1 MAKRKTIALAL
12 GSGGARGYAH
22 IGVIEEVLARGYD
35 IRAISGC
42 SMGALVG
49 GIYAAGQLDAYRD
62 WVCKLDYFDVLRLVD
77 VTWSPMGAIR
87 ARRIMGELE
96 ALIGNIRI
104 EDLPIAVT
112 TVATDLIAQK
122 EVWFQSGN
130 LLEAIRASIAV
141 PGVIT
146 PVQRDGKVL
155 VDGGLMN
162 PLPITPLV
170 AAHVDLVLA
179 VNATAHSPRNQTLEQ
194 MLPPAE
200 AAEEEA
206 REAALE
212 ARGGGFNNWLSGI
225 RRSAE
230 RMFSAEKDQ
239 ALEENAPA
247 LASPIAGVPLP
258 PGGTTRAQLD
268 ALQAQDTLASR
279 TATDAAP
286 VGETLNDA
294 LRNALSDVRDG
305 RNERDDRASAQR
317 EAFEDTA
324 AEGTP
329 TTSASTRDA
338 TFEHPWNAPAAK
350 DEVQGADELNDDSQ
364 QVEENAPE
372 LAWGKLDMMMR
383 SFDITQATLAK
394 YKIAG
399 YPPDILVEI
408 PKTVC
413 GAYEFHRAEGL
424 IKLGRHLAAEALD
437 RYEKGMDG

>member
-49 GIYAAGQLDAYRD
+49 GVYAAGQLDAYRD
-62 WVCKLDYFDVLRLVD
+62 WVCELDYFDVLRLID

-87 ARRIMGELE
+87 ARRIMDELE
-96 ALIGNIRI
+96 ALIGDIRI

-146 PVQRDGKVL
+146 PVQRDRKVL

-212 ARGGGFNNWLSGI
+212 ARGGGFNSWLSGI

-239 ALEENAPA
+239 ESEENSPTH
-247 LASPIAGVPLP
+247 ASPIGGVPLP
-258 PGGTTRAQLD
+258 PGGAARTQLD
-268 ALQAQDTLASR
+268 AMQAPDEAASR
-279 TATDAAP
+279 ATVAVPA
-286 VGETLNDA
+286 GETLNDA
-294 LRNALSDVRDG
+294 LHKAVSD
-305 RNERDDRASAQR
+305 ERTSAQH
-317 EAFEDTA
+317 EAFEGTA
-324 AEGTP
+324 AEGGAAKSS
-329 TTSASTRDA
+329 SAKKA
-338 TFEHPWNAPAAK
+338 IFEHPWSAPAASNELQVG
-350 DEVQGADELNDDSQ
+350 DEQNGGSHQA
-364 QVEENAPE
+364 EENAPE